1 MKKFLSLLLACALLV
16 TLTMSLTGCEGMV
29 TEKQIKSSVET
40 ALQNKY
46 KEEFVCTRIIPGEN
60 INGSYSTECYAV
72 KDRELMFEAQILPK
86 NMKLSFEFYPNA
98 LAAQEFSQMFDSGIG
113 DVLGTH
119 FTSSYQSLGIYDD
132 DTTRAIVDG
141 TFTLET
147 YMTTR
152 YNYNFGDDKNQ
163 KLEEGFGICIDASTL
178 NASYDEEW
186 DAIMNAL
193 ESIRKRGI
201 NNGTDLCFRLWLFF
215 VPHDV
220 YEVGLEYSKLNMV
233 GLSYL
238 EDLAA
243 GEEYKFNRVIHF
255 DVGLD
260 VDPMTK
266 EEYVKLRREV
276 D

>member
-1 MKKFLSLLLACALLV
+1 MKKFLSILLAGALLGV
-16 TLTMSLTGCEGMV
+16 LSMVLTGCNVV
-29 TEKQIKSSVET
+29 TDRKMKSNVEK
-40 ALQNKY
+40 ALKEKY
-46 KEEFVCTRIIPGEN
+46 KEEFVCTRVIPGEN
-60 INGSYSTECYAV
+60 INGSYSTVCYPA
-72 KDRELMFEAQILPK
+72 KDRALMFEAQILPK

-98 LAAQEFSQMFDSGIG
+98 LAAREFAQMFDNGVG

-119 FTSSYQSLGIYDD
+119 FINNYQSLGIYDD
-132 DTTRAIVDG
+132 NTTKAIVDG

-152 YNYNFGDDKNQ
+152 YNYNFGDDKSH
-163 KLEEGFGICIDASTL
+163 KLEEGFGICIDTSTL

-186 DAIMNAL
+186 DTIMNAL
-193 ESIRKRGI
+193 DNIRQRGI

-220 YEVGLEYSKLNMV
+220 YEVGLEYSKSKIVN
-233 GLSYL
+233 LSYL
-238 EDLAA
+238 KDLAA
-243 GEEYKFNRVIHF
+243 GDDYKFNRIIHF

-260 VDPMTK
+260 VDPITK
-266 EEYVKLRREV
+266 EEYIKLREEV